1 MEERKVRSGEPGV
14 MGTCSRE
21 ESWLMSNVKNP
32 TQERV
37 VANTCNQMMM
47 MMMMIMMMTL
57 MEMMMTMILITMMMM
72 MMITIKMILSLHE
85 IHE

>member
-47 MMMMIMMMTL
+47 MMMMTL

>member
-47 MMMMIMMMTL
+47 MMMTL